1 MLIKEL
7 LSEMLFFY
15 LIFFIFFDYLVV
27 FRIIYDRYFLIVKR
41 INFVLVELF
50 KIIGLSVFYLSL
62 ILIVLYLTYDP

>member
-7 LSEMLFFY
+7 LS
-15 LIFFIFFDYLVV
+15 
-27 FRIIYDRYFLIVKR
+27 RIIYDRYFLIVKR

>member
-27 FRIIYDRYFLIVKR
+27 SRIIYDRYFLIVKR

-62 ILIVLYLTYDP
+62 FLIVLYLTYDP

>member
-27 FRIIYDRYFLIVKR
+27 SRIIYDRYFLIVKR

-62 ILIVLYLTYDP
+62 FLIVLYSYDP